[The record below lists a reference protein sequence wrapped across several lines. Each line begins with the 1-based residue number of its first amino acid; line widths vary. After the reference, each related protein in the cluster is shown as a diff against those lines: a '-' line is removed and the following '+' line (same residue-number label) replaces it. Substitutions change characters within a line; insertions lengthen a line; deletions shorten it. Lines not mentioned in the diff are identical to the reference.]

1 MRYLNKIVFINS
13 ASVQYAEIELDGNVH
28 LIGTQGVGKSTLLRA
43 ILFFYNVNKTKLG
56 IPKQK
61 KAFDDY
67 YFQYQNS
74 YIVYEILK
82 DNIPF
87 CVLAYKVNGKVAFR
101 FFNSA
106 YKRELFIDRDNRAF
120 ESWDKIRN
128 AFGREIYYT
137 KLIKSYEEYRRI
149 IYGDNS
155 GLKPEFKKYALVESK
170 QYQNIPRTIQNVLLN
185 TNLEAQ
191 FIKDTIINSLNDD
204 EFVIDIENYAKNH
217 LRGFETQINDIKI
230 WFKEN
235 RKGQILV
242 RKQADKV
249 VNRYRV
255 YNFLKREKK
264 ELAYELAGRLNFVE
278 NEKPILNSSYS
289 KENSLLKALF
299 EKKEKLKE
307 LHLKREQ
314 KLISEINYIKKELS
328 KAKRK
333 QEEYQNQNIKEV
345 ILKVSKKDTLITEQ
359 KALEDEKN
367 LLTSKFV
374 EISQKF
380 EALIKQIQN
389 QQQEFTNTQNADILK
404 IKSDYEDDKTLL
416 FDKYQKLITQIYD
429 ENKDEIDKASN
440 DLDNVKENE
449 NSLKRSKSE
458 LKHKTFFSTEIE
470 NCKDDKKVLDDK
482 ISNSKNSIL
491 NAKNETR
498 TIRKEWELE
507 TKEVDRHFSS
517 SVEKES
523 EKSKKLALKI
533 EKIENKIQQSRSS
546 LFGWLNDNISDWQS
560 TIGKVID
567 EENVLFNTEL
577 NPKLIDRNSSTLFG
591 IELNLSSLR
600 SRIKSVKEYQQEIE
614 LYKGEINEIE
624 NTIQQLG
631 TNKEN
636 SLSKLKINFGKKLKG
651 LNETI
656 AENEYSISQNEE
668 KLKKNRIDL
677 DEWISKAKLEKEA
690 ILQKLENDLDEISSI
705 KLKAEENLE
714 SIKKGIKR
722 KINQKEKERDTEIK
736 SLEEAK
742 NQKVSEINT
751 SIFDNKS
758 TSDKRIQELKKEQ
771 TSELDKKGADTE
783 RLNIIDNRLNDIIK
797 DLDYIK
803 ENERTVFDFEK
814 DKRELFD
821 KVPQLKIDKA
831 SLEKKQTSLVDAHK
845 IELNKINTKYAE
857 QEELVKSIQS
867 KIDEFDNDLE
877 EFESFKLSD
886 AFLSIQNHYD
896 NSETIADFD
905 KQKKGKTIISE
916 INSKYYKGIETFKE
930 LQQSVNA
937 FTGNFDEQN
946 VFKFKVKLNEDSEF
960 LNFAFELK
968 EFIEEDIIKEYEKRV
983 NDRFAHIIHLI
994 GRETTELNSK
1004 QGEIEKIIKKINDD
1018 FLGKNFIEAIKAME
1032 IRTLESSNPIVKLL
1046 IKIKTFN
1053 DENSLVL
1060 GGSNLFTSSES
1071 NTKNQKAVDLLK
1083 QLVKELDKSKNKNLT
1098 LSESFDLQFRI
1109 IENDNDSGWVEKL
1122 SNVGSNGT
1130 DILVKAMI
1138 NISLLNV
1145 FKIDASKKF
1154 KDFKLHCMMD
1164 EIGTLHPTNQKGIL
1178 RFANERNILL
1188 INGSPTSQNATD
1200 YKYTYKLAK
1209 EQSKTNSKKYITKIN
1224 RLIKKVDNRVLN

>member
-1 MRYLNKIVFINS
+1 M
-13 ASVQYAEIELDGNVH
+13 QYAEIELDGNVH

-43 ILFFYNVNKTKLG
+43 ILFFYNANKTKLG

-61 KAFDDY
+61 KGFDDY

-74 YIVYEILK
+74 YIIYEILK

-101 FFNSA
+101 FFNSE
-106 YKRELFIDRDNRAF
+106 YQRELFIDNENRAF
-120 ESWDKIRN
+120 ESWDQIRN

-137 KLIKSYEEYRRI
+137 KLIKSYDEYRRI

-191 FIKDTIINSLNDD
+191 FIKDTIINSLNDE

-217 LRGFETQINDIKI
+217 LRDFETQINDIKI

-235 RKGQILV
+235 RKGQIIV

-249 VNRYRV
+249 IDRYRV

-264 ELAYELAGRLNFVE
+264 ELAYELAYRLNFIE

-289 KENSLLKALF
+289 KEKSDLKALF
-299 EKKEKLKE
+299 EKKENLKE

-314 KLISEINYIKKELS
+314 KLISEIDYIKKELS
-328 KAKRK
+328 KAKQK
-333 QEEYQNQNIKEV
+333 HEEYENQNIKKL
-345 ILKVSKKDTLITEQ
+345 ISKVSNKEALTIEQ
-359 KALEDEKN
+359 KTLGDEKN
-367 LLTSKFV
+367 LLTSKFA

-380 EALIKQIQN
+380 EALIKQTQN

-404 IKSDYEDDKTLL
+404 IKSDFGDHKSSI
-416 FDKYQKLITQIYD
+416 FDKYRKLITQIND

-440 DLDNVKENE
+440 VLDNIKENE
-449 NSLKRSKSE
+449 NSLKRRKSE

-470 NCKDDKKVLDDK
+470 KCKDNEKTLSNK

-491 NAKNETR
+491 NAINETK

-507 TKEVDRHFSS
+507 TKEVERHFSS
-517 SVEKES
+517 SVEKEN
-523 EKSKKLALKI
+523 EKIKKLTLKI
-533 EKIENKIQQSRSS
+533 ENIENKIQQSKSS
-546 LFGWLNDNISDWQS
+546 LYGWLNDNISDWQS

-567 EENVLFNTEL
+567 EDNVLFNTEL
-577 NPKLIDRNSSTLFG
+577 NPKLIDTNSSTLFG
-591 IELNLSSLR
+591 IELNLNTLR
-600 SRIKSVKEYQQEIE
+600 NRVKSVKEYQQEIE
-614 LYKGEINEIE
+614 VYKGEIDKIQNA
-624 NTIQQLG
+624 IQQLG
-631 TNKEN
+631 TNKES
-636 SLSKLKINFGKKLKG
+636 SLSKLKIKFGKKLKD
-651 LNETI
+651 LNEAI
-656 AENEYSISQNEE
+656 AENEYAISQNEA
-668 KLKKNRIDL
+668 KFKKNKIDL
-677 DEWISKAKLEKEA
+677 EEWISKAKSEKEA
-690 ILQKLENDLDEISSI
+690 AIKKLENNLEEIAS
-705 KLKAEENLE
+705 KKVKAEEILQN
-714 SIKKGIKR
+714 IKKGIKR
-722 KINQKEKERDTEIK
+722 KISLKEKEQDKEIK
-736 SLEEAK
+736 ALDESK
-742 NQKVSEINT
+742 SKKISEINT
-751 SIFDNKS
+751 SISNHKS
-758 TSDKRIQELKKEQ
+758 ASNKRIQELKEKQ
-771 TSELDKKGADTE
+771 SSELEKKGADTK
-783 RLNIIDNRLNDIIK
+783 RLNTIDDRLNEITK

-803 ENERTVFDFEK
+803 EKETLVIEYQK

-821 KVPQLKIDKA
+821 KVPQLKVDKA
-831 SLEKKQTSLVDAHK
+831 SLEKKQTSIISEHK
-845 IELNKINTKYAE
+845 IELNKINTKYAK
-857 QEELVKSIQS
+857 QEDFVKSIQI
-867 KIDEFDNDLE
+867 KIDEFDSDLKE
-877 EFESFKLSD
+877 LESFKLSD
-886 AFLSIQNHYD
+886 AFLSLKNYYD
-896 NSETIADFD
+896 DPKPNVDFD
-905 KQKKGKTIISE
+905 NQKKGTAIITE

-930 LQQSVNA
+930 LQQSINA

-968 EFIEEDIIKEYEKRV
+968 EFIEEDKIKEYEKRV

-1018 FLGKNFIEAIKAME
+1018 FLGKNFIEAIKTME

-1046 IKIKTFN
+1046 IKIKEFN

-1060 GGSNLFTSSES
+1060 GESNLFTSSES